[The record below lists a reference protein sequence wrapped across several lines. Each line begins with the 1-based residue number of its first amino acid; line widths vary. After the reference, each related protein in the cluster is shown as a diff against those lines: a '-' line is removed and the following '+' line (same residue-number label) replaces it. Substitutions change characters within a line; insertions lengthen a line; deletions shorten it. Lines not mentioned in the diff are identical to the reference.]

1 MDIFN
6 YFLGDNLRTYC
17 FLFYKSLFKKGAEVK
32 KVAIF
37 CFLVPFAFLS
47 ITGCVAPLIIG
58 AAAGG
63 LGAYAVSK
71 DTVQGETDKSYDSLW
86 NSALMVSKIRG
97 NIKQEDNTRGY
108 IELEADANR
117 VYIRLIRLTRAT
129 TKLRVSARKYHL
141 PNIDLAQDIFVK
153 IMEQA
158 K

>member
-1 MDIFN
+1 M
-6 YFLGDNLRTYC
+6 
-17 FLFYKSLFKKGAEVK
+17 K

-37 CFLVPFAFLS
+37 CFLVPFALLS

-71 DTVQGETDKSYDSLW
+71 DTVQGETDKAYDNLW